1 MALTCLLSSGLHW
14 TPYADQTHLWGGS
27 RSLAVLPTQINHSTT
42 VYDVG
47 PLLQVK
53 RKRKIVW
60 EGSVTSLRRVK
71 ETVETVEQG
80 NECGV
85 GCKEFNGWQE
95 GDTIEAFRLVEKKRT
110 LEDAAVLASAAPQE

>member
-1 MALTCLLSSGLHW
+1 MHFLNNSITA
-14 TPYADQTHLWGGS
+14 
-27 RSLAVLPTQINHSTT
+27 SLDSD
-42 VYDVG
+42 DVT

-60 EGSVTSLRRVK
+60 EGNVTSLRRVK

-95 GDTIEAFRLVEKKRT
+95 GDSVEAFRLVEKKRT
-110 LEDAAVLASAAPQE
+110 LEDAAVPASAAEQE

>member
-1 MALTCLLSSGLHW
+1 MGDALLLRFPHNIVTALL
-14 TPYADQTHLWGGS
+14 YIEI
-27 RSLAVLPTQINHSTT
+27 VN
-42 VYDVG
+42 

-60 EGSVTSLRRVK
+60 EGHVTSLRRVK
-71 ETVETVEQG
+71 ENVETVEQG

-95 GDTIEAFRLVEKKRT
+95 GDSIEAFRLVEKKRT
-110 LEDAAVLASAAPQE
+110 LEDAAVPASVAAQE

>member
-1 MALTCLLSSGLHW
+1 MHFLNNSITA
-14 TPYADQTHLWGGS
+14 
-27 RSLAVLPTQINHSTT
+27 SLDSD
-42 VYDVG
+42 DVT

-60 EGSVTSLRRVK
+60 EGNVTSLRRVK

-95 GDTIEAFRLVEKKRT
+95 GDSVEAFRLVEKKRT
-110 LEDAAVLASAAPQE
+110 LEDAAVPASAAAQE

>member
-1 MALTCLLSSGLHW
+1 MGA
-14 TPYADQTHLWGGS
+14 
-27 RSLAVLPTQINHSTT
+27 AVLLRFPHNT
-42 VYDVG
+42 VTALLYNEFVN

-60 EGSVTSLRRVK
+60 EGHVTSLRRVK
-71 ETVETVEQG
+71 ENVETVEQG

-95 GDTIEAFRLVEKKRT
+95 GDSIEAFRLVEKKRT
-110 LEDAAVLASAAPQE
+110 LEDAAVPASAAAQE